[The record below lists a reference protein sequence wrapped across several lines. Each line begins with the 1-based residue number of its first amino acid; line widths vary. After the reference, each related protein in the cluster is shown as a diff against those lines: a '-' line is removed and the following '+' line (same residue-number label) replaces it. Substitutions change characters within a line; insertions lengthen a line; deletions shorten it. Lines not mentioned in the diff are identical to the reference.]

1 MQLDS
6 ELSTF
11 YDIKLIP
18 QLLVVFIVVAFFR
31 VLSFFL
37 EIFSLDEEEDEEE
50 ENEAEAEALIF
61 FISFHRRRPSVH
73 IERMPSLMPQNTSLP
88 VQALLSIYLPMT

>member
-50 ENEAEAEALIF
+50 ENEAEAEAEASASALIF
-61 FISFHRRRPSVH
+61 
-73 IERMPSLMPQNTSLP
+73 
-88 VQALLSIYLPMT
+88 Y